1 MKRSVNP
8 NRNISSIILP
18 PRITLTAKNLPPR
31 ITSTPK
37 LGDHTVEPNIGLVS
51 TAKNIIGGTLSR
63 FIGKDDDEYKE
74 CIQVTFHVH
83 LPQHIERFGEPV
95 VVGSCKELGNWRMV
109 RILLTQPNKREFPTY
124 WRSQPIEIQPSKDE
138 IKYKYGVFDRS
149 SGRVEF
155 EGEGE
160 RHNRT
165 LDTKTNDQYD
175 IWKNNNRFR
184 IFNLNEF
191 AFIRCIYDAV
201 NDENLKDKVMQFQL
215 LLTNHRTHTLNFMT
229 LDFITQ
235 RYQKKEKRLFL
246 SVLLGYYI
254 IDKGSPAFIFQLP
267 KQFRSELLLEAFE
280 HVQQDTFTSDIKPI
294 IAPVVAALVR
304 HNAMVMISF
313 EWLRIFRVAQFVDP
327 AYTFVDEFI
336 GAHYDKKYISRLL
349 KEWPEI
355 VKPHLDRIDE
365 STYIKIAKW
374 LISCCSN
381 METVNIMS
389 QYNIEDTLLRSNNEI
404 CVDYVVN
411 ALMPAVHEDYIKT
424 LKKLI

>member
-1 MKRSVNP
+1 MT
-8 NRNISSIILP
+8 NIINCEIVIIYVFC
-18 PRITLTAKNLPPR
+18 
-31 ITSTPK
+31 
-37 LGDHTVEPNIGLVS
+37 DQTVEPNIGIVNA
-51 TAKNIIGGTLSR
+51 AKNIIGGTLSR

-95 VVGSCKELGNWRMV
+95 VVGSCKELGNWKMV
-109 RILLTQPNKREFPTY
+109 TILLTQPNKREFPTY

-149 SGRVEF
+149 GGRVEF
-155 EGEGE
+155 EGVGE
-160 RHNRT
+160 SNNRI

-175 IWKNNNRFR
+175 IWQNNIPFR
-184 IFNLNEF
+184 IFKLNEF

-215 LLTNHRTHTLNFMT
+215 LLANQRAHTLNFMT

-235 RYQKKEKRLFL
+235 RYLKKEKRLFL
-246 SVLLGYYI
+246 CVLLGYYI
-254 IDKGSPAFIFQLP
+254 KHKGSPAFIFKLP
-267 KQFRSELLLEAFE
+267 KQFRSKFLLEALE

-304 HNAMVMISF
+304 HNAIVMASF

-336 GAHYDKKYISRLL
+336 GAHYVDEEYISRLL
-349 KEWPEI
+349 NEWPKI
-355 VKPHLDRIDE
+355 VKPHLDKIDE

-374 LISCCSN
+374 LISCYLN
-381 METVNIMS
+381 MENANIVP
-389 QYNIEDTLLRSNNEI
+389 QGVTL
-404 CVDYVVN
+404 VDYVVN
-411 ALMPAVHEDYIKT
+411 VFMPAVHEDYIKT
-424 LKKLI
+424 LKKQI